1 MGGLLRGLG
10 GGRYWE
16 IDLFRGIAVVMMVL
30 FHSLYAIDFFG
41 IAPIPVHGVF
51 WRLFAI
57 CTASTFVFLV
67 GVSIAVRH
75 GRHGDEEGY
84 GSYLVRG
91 ARIFALGLL
100 VTGVTLVLLPGRAI
114 VFGILHL
121 IGTSIA
127 LAPAFLRFRTFNLI
141 LGSFIFIVG
150 LVLPAFTGP
159 IWMLPLGLHPANFAS
174 LDYEPLF
181 PWFGLVLLGI
191 STGLCLYPGGRRI
204 YPFPERGPDVAALL
218 VLLGRNSLLVYL
230 VHPMLIVLALYL
242 VAPEAVGNFMLGP
255 F

>member
-10 GGRYWE
+10 GGGMGDPCSR
-16 IDLFRGIAVVMMVL
+16 IAVVMIVL
-30 FHSLYAIDFFG
+30 FHSCSDRLFAC
-41 IAPIPVHGVF
+41 IPFTECLG
-51 WRLFAI
+51 LFAI

-75 GRHGDEEGY
+75 GRHGDEEGD

>member
-1 MGGLLRGLG
+1 MGGLIRGLG

-16 IDLFRGIAVVMMVL
+16 IDLLRGTAVVMMVL
-30 FHSLYAIDFFG
+30 FHTLYAIDFFG
-41 IAPIPVHGVF
+41 IAPIPVHGGF

-75 GRHGDEEGY
+75 GRHGDAEGY
-84 GSYLVRG
+84 GSYLARG

-114 VFGILHL
+114 LFGILHL
-121 IGTSIA
+121 IGTSTA
-127 LAPAFLRFRTFNLI
+127 LAPAFFRARPFLVI
-141 LGSFIFIVG
+141 LGVLIFMVG

-159 IWMLPLGLHPANFAS
+159 LWLLPIGLHPADFAS

-181 PWFGLVLLGI
+181 PWFGLVLLGM
-191 STGLCLYPGGRRI
+191 STGFALYPGGRRI
-204 YPFPERGPDVAALL
+204 YPLPERGPSAAAPI

-230 VHPMLIVLALYL
+230 VHPLLIVLALYL
-242 VAPEAVGNFMLGP
+242 VAPSEVGNFMLGP
-255 F
+255 V